1 MRAAPATGFDKGQRW
16 LPFVILCLVALAW
29 ATALAGPFQ
38 FDDHNVITGY
48 APVHSLAG
56 WWESLPGLRPLLKLS
71 YTLNWTLSPSPFG
84 FHLFNLLVH
93 LLNGVLLL
101 AWARRALPL
110 APAAAL
116 ALMALWLLH
125 PVQTEAV
132 TYVAGRS
139 VSLSSTFLFA
149 GLLVLA
155 RDGRRAPV
163 LAALCT
169 LLALGVRETAWV
181 FPALFA
187 LALRMQGQDA
197 RGIARRLW
205 PAALVVAAA
214 ALAFVLE
221 SHHRQM
227 IDTSFS
233 LRDAGTQLRAQVLAH
248 GWLAGE
254 LLRLS
259 PNIDPDLRPPPV
271 WTLSLQ
277 LQVLAMGAVL
287 ALAAALAWRRRSW
300 VAAGVLWYAL
310 LLLPTNSL
318 MPRVDVANDRHLYAA
333 LAGPLWVA
341 VLLLQGRRGGVL
353 LAVAGAVVLAT
364 ATLVRNED
372 YRSEL
377 ALWARTAQQS
387 PAKTRVWNNLGIA
400 CRDAGHKEC
409 AAEAFARA
417 MALDPKDTRPALNL
431 YFLRRPATSGAG
443 PASPAPE
450 EGR

>member
-1 MRAAPATGFDKGQRW
+1 MAAPATGLDKGQRW
-16 LPFVILCLVALAW
+16 LPFVILCPVALVW
-29 ATALAGPFQ
+29 ATALAGPFH

-48 APVHSLAG
+48 GPVHSLAA
-56 WWESLPGLRPLLKLS
+56 WWQSLPGLRPLLKLS
-71 YTLNWTLSPSPFG
+71 YALNWTLSPSPFG

-110 APAAAL
+110 APAGAL

-132 TYVAGRS
+132 TYIAGRS

-155 RDGRRAPV
+155 RDGRRAPL

-187 LALRMQGQDA
+187 LALRIQGHDA
-197 RGIARRLW
+197 GGIARRLW
-205 PAALVVAAA
+205 PSALVVAVA

-259 PNIDPDLRPPPV
+259 PNIDPDLRPPPA
-271 WTLSLQ
+271 WTLPLLLQ
-277 LQVLAMGAVL
+277 GAVMLAVL
-287 ALAAALAWRRRSW
+287 ALAAVLAWRRRSGI
-300 VAAGVLWYAL
+300 AAGLLWYAL

-318 MPRVDVANDRHLYAA
+318 MPRMDLANDRHLYAA
-333 LAGPLWVA
+333 LAGPLWAA
-341 VLLLQGRRGGVL
+341 VLLRQGRRGGVL
-353 LAVAGAVVLAT
+353 LAVAGAVVLAL

-387 PAKTRVWNNLGIA
+387 PAKPRVWNNLGVA
-400 CRDAGHKEC
+400 CRDAGHEEC

-417 MALDPKDTRPALNL
+417 MALDPQDTRPRLNL
-431 YFLRRPATSGAG
+431 YFLRRPERGGAG